1 MFLKHLKR
9 IVYTGFDQNLP
20 TIEKRKV
27 LWFNFVSYF
36 ILCVVAFYCFK
47 NYLLGQPE
55 FATAEA
61 FFLVFIVFSIHSHAK
76 KRYQIARLTICLAL
90 LFFLFLLNVYLSPS
104 FPGRI
109 YIYYNLAV
117 IILSVFLIDNS
128 RITLFIWF
136 CTIALCLA
144 PQYLFSKEHYHYKT
158 HIHTVILF
166 SFTYFAMNFYKGIT
180 LRYQKQLEEKNEENE
195 LLLGEVHHRVKN
207 NLQLITSMLRLRE
220 RQLTSDKAKKLI
232 GESREQIKAIA
243 TAHESLYKKNMG
255 DLLDMNEY
263 VKQLVADTREALG
276 DTAITWKSHIDIG
289 RLFLNADTAVPIGLI
304 LNELITNSLK
314 YAKPI
319 RQEVLRIEVKV
330 SEIDGLVQLTYSD
343 NGTPAPEMADAL
355 EAGSKRG
362 FGMKLIRSLCRQLG
376 ADVNVS
382 TENGLVYDFIFNTQQ
397 TVEA

>member
-1 MFLKHLKR
+1 
-9 IVYTGFDQNLP
+9 
-20 TIEKRKV
+20 
-27 LWFNFVSYF
+27 
-36 ILCVVAFYCFK
+36 
-47 NYLLGQPE
+47 
-55 FATAEA
+55 
-61 FFLVFIVFSIHSHAK
+61 
-76 KRYQIARLTICLAL
+76 
-90 LFFLFLLNVYLSPS
+90 
-104 FPGRI
+104 
-109 YIYYNLAV
+109 
-117 IILSVFLIDNS
+117 
-128 RITLFIWF
+128 
-136 CTIALCLA
+136 
-144 PQYLFSKEHYHYKT
+144 
-158 HIHTVILF
+158 
-166 SFTYFAMNFYKGIT
+166 MNFYKGIT